1 MTYAECADYMKN
13 FFEQYY
19 DKLSRDEIGVMLPL
33 EESDREMWSEDADPN
48 EEWKKWKLVPAAIDE
63 QQLTE
68 LEDGIGVKLPLSL
81 RAFLTVYHHLF
92 EDPIGRN
99 PVSEPF
105 EGLWNAWNPLLVKH
119 GYLPFVWNEGGYYI
133 RCINLEKMPDEEQC
147 GIYQIDHEILFDFD
161 EDSVKKQ
168 DIDENMEFVSQNLFT
183 YLDEILHDRDRESV
197 AKHAKAAILDT
208 LKGACGITDRD
219 DFTTRYDEDPESIR
233 RKLRPVQEQY
243 ELSDDDM
250 ESLLDVIQYYF

>member
-161 EDSVKKQ
+161 EDTVKKQ

-233 RKLRPVQEQY
+233 RKLRPVQKQY

>member
-147 GIYQIDHEILFDFD
+147 GI
-161 EDSVKKQ
+161 
-168 DIDENMEFVSQNLFT
+168 
-183 YLDEILHDRDRESV
+183 
-197 AKHAKAAILDT
+197 
-208 LKGACGITDRD
+208 
-219 DFTTRYDEDPESIR
+219 
-233 RKLRPVQEQY
+233 
-243 ELSDDDM
+243 
-250 ESLLDVIQYYF
+250 